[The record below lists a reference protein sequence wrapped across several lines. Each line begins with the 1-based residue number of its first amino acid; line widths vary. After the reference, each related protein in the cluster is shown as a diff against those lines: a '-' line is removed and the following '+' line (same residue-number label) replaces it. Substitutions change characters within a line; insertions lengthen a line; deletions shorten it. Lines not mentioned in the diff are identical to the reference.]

1 MAPVDHDERPG
12 GDRVFRFAPS
22 PNGLLHLGHALSALL
37 NHDLARA
44 AGGRLLLRLEDID
57 RERCREAFA
66 EAILDDL
73 RWLGVAWAG
82 APRRQ
87 SEHFDAYRSA
97 LDVLASR
104 GLVYPCFC
112 TRGAVMAASAAKA
125 AAAGVPRPT
134 DPDGAPIYPGTC
146 RDLDPTERARRIAE
160 GRPAAL
166 RLDMAAALGRMAWTS
181 PIHPARLPHAMEDGS
196 VGLLPPPEA
205 REAARPGS
213 LLWCE
218 CGDGEVARDVPADPA
233 AWGDALLARRDL
245 PTSYHVSVVVDDAL
259 QGVTD
264 VVRGRDLF
272 HATGLH
278 RLLQSLLGLP
288 APRYH
293 HHGLVLDDAGHKL
306 SKSRGAPS
314 LRDLRRDGATPAEI
328 RRRVGLGG

>member
-1 MAPVDHDERPG
+1 MAPVDHDRGPG
-12 GDRVFRFAPS
+12 EDRVFRFAPS

-44 AGGRLLLRLEDID
+44 TGGRLLLRLEDID

-73 RWLGVAWAG
+73 HWLGVAWAG
-82 APRRQ
+82 PPRRQ

-97 LDVLASR
+97 LDALAGR
-104 GLVYPCFC
+104 RLVYPCFC

-146 RDLDPTERARRIAE
+146 RDLDPAERARRLAA

-166 RLDMAAALGRMAWTS
+166 RLDMAAAL
-181 PIHPARLPHAMEDGS
+181 
-196 VGLLPPPEA
+196 EA
-205 REAARPGS
+205 LAAARPGP
-213 LLWCE
+213 LRWCE
-218 CGDGEVARDVPADPA
+218 CGDGDIAREVVADPA
-233 AWGDALLARRDL
+233 AWGDVLLARRDL

-264 VVRGRDLF
+264 VVRGQDLF

-278 RLLQSLLGLP
+278 RLLQGLLGLP

-293 HHGLVLDDAGHKL
+293 HHRLVLDDAGHKL

-314 LRDLRRDGATPAEI
+314 LRDLRRDGTTPAEI

>member
-1 MAPVDHDERPG
+1 MAPAVHDERPG

-57 RERCREAFA
+57 RERCREGFA

-73 RWLGVAWAG
+73 HWLGVAWAG

-97 LDVLASR
+97 LDVLAGR

-112 TRGAVMAASAAKA
+112 SRGAVMAASAAKA

-146 RDLDPTERARRIAE
+146 RDLDPIERARRIAE

-166 RLDMAAALGRMAWTS
+166 RLDMAGALAALR
-181 PIHPARLPHAMEDGS
+181 
-196 VGLLPPPEA
+196 
-205 REAARPGS
+205 AARPGP
-213 LLWCE
+213 LRWCE
-218 CGDGEVARDVPADPA
+218 CGDGAVAREVPADPA
-233 AWGDALLARRDL
+233 AWGDVLLARRDL

-293 HHGLVLDDAGHKL
+293 HHRLVLDEAGHKL

-314 LRDLRRDGATPAEI
+314 LRDLRREGATPAGI
-328 RRRVGLGG
+328 RSRVGLGG